1 MTEPE
6 ADGAGWTPV
15 VVGSSDVLPPAAR
28 AEAGSLAT
36 RGGPEAGSPATRGGP
51 EAGSPATR
59 ADLIDS
65 VTRVD
70 HAIKE
75 RRDTDET
82 LINWWLYLLLV
93 SWITF
98 GFYGIYLFFK
108 RINRIDGFSRRK
120 HAYYDALLE
129 WTRRQ
134 AAGHERGVELDAE
147 LEDLSVAVSYAYDHE
162 LRPIR
167 AGRSFLLTLVTLGI
181 YGFVVLYRENRYWWD
196 AQVVEQDFDDRLS
209 QLWTALGIIRYPITY
224 VADQSK
230 RRSFPLY
237 LVLSFVT
244 FGMWGYVWDYKI
256 HTDPDRLFGELHAVE
271 DSVLQT
277 VRTH

>member
-1 MTEPE
+1 MTE
-6 ADGAGWTPV
+6 AQAGAGWTPA
-15 VVGSSDVLPPAAR
+15 VVGASEV
-28 AEAGSLAT
+28 
-36 RGGPEAGSPATRGGP
+36 
-51 EAGSPATR
+51 GSPATR
-59 ADLIDS
+59 ADLVDS
-65 VTRVD
+65 VTRLD
-70 HAIKE
+70 LAIKQ
-75 RRDTDET
+75 RRETDET
-82 LINWWLYLLLV
+82 LINWWLYVLLV
-93 SWITF
+93 SWITL
-98 GFYGIYLFFK
+98 GFYGLYLFFK

-134 AAGHERGVELDAE
+134 AAGHERAADIDAE
-147 LEDLSVAVSYAYDHE
+147 LQDLSVAVTFAYDHE

-209 QLWTALGIIRYPITY
+209 QLWTRLGIIRYPITY
-224 VADQSK
+224 AVDRSK

-237 LVLSFVT
+237 LILSFVT
-244 FGMWGYVWDYKI
+244 FGIWGYVWDYKI
-256 HTDPDRLFGELHAVE
+256 HTDPDRLLGELHAVE

>member
-1 MTEPE
+1 MTESE
-6 ADGAGWTPV
+6 TGTGWTPV
-15 VVGSSDVLPPAAR
+15 VVGSSEAA
-28 AEAGSLAT
+28 T
-36 RGGPEAGSPATRGGP
+36 
-51 EAGSPATR
+51 PATR

-65 VTRVD
+65 VTRID
-70 HAIKE
+70 RAIKE
-75 RRDTDET
+75 RRETDQP
-82 LINWWLYLLLV
+82 LINWWLYFLFV

-98 GFYGIYLFFK
+98 GFYGLYLFFK
-108 RINRIDGFSRRK
+108 RINRIDAFSARK
-120 HAYYDALLE
+120 RAYYRALLE

-134 AAGHERGVELDAE
+134 AAGHERAGEIEAE
-147 LEDLSVAVSYAYDHE
+147 LQDLETAVAFAYGHE

-181 YGFVVLYRENRYWWD
+181 YGYVVLYRENRYWWD

-224 VADQSK
+224 AADRSK

-237 LVLSFVT
+237 LILSIVT
-244 FGMWGYVWDYKI
+244 LGIWGLVWDYKI
-256 HTDPDRLFGELHAVE
+256 HTDPDRLFGEFHAVE

>member
-1 MTEPE
+1 MTETDARSGWMPVV
-6 ADGAGWTPV
+6 AGAGEVAPQ
-15 VVGSSDVLPPAAR
+15 
-28 AEAGSLAT
+28 
-36 RGGPEAGSPATRGGP
+36 
-51 EAGSPATR
+51 ATR

-65 VTRVD
+65 VTRLD
-70 HAIKE
+70 HTIKQ
-75 RRDTDET
+75 RRETDDT
-82 LINWWLYLLLV
+82 LVNWWLYVLLL
-93 SWITF
+93 SWVTF
-98 GFYGIYLFFK
+98 GLYGLYLFVE
-108 RINRIDGFSRRK
+108 RINRIDGFGRRK

-134 AAGHERGVELDAE
+134 AGGREGAPGVEAE
-147 LEDLSVAVSYAYDHE
+147 LSDLATAVTFAYEHE

-167 AGRSFLLTLVTLGI
+167 AGRSFLLTLVTLGL

-209 QLWTALGIIRYPITY
+209 RIWTALGLIRYPITY
-224 VADQSK
+224 TADTSK

-237 LVLSFVT
+237 LALSIVT
-244 FGMWGYVWDYKI
+244 LGIWGSVWDYRI

-277 VRTH
+277 VRAH